1 MHIGICKCIH
11 VYILMSYL
19 LLWKWP
25 GEIHNPLSADYPGR
39 GEWDSSVWTGSQ
51 IRLLILTL

>member
-1 MHIGICKCIH
+1 MHIGICKCIY

-25 GEIHNPLSADYPGR
+25 GEIHNLLSADYPGR